1 MVLDVLPQLLING
14 LITGSIYAI
23 IATAFALT
31 YSVTKFIDFAHAAI
45 VLVAAYTFFSFSAQY
60 GIALSIL
67 IGIFTGAIVAVLLK
81 NFVYLAFMNKKA
93 SKAVLFIVSIIVY
106 FIAQTLVQLFF
117 GTDTKT
123 IKGMEI
129 QPIDI
134 SGVFFS
140 QIELGIIIAAIIF
153 AIALFVILR
162 YTKIGK
168 EMRAVADNYELA
180 EIAGINSKEVFLKTY
195 FIAGLFASATGI
207 ILGLKDAIAP
217 AMASTIMLRAITAAV
232 IGGLGYLPGAIFGGY
247 FLGITESIMGF
258 YMPSGFKDLFTFTLL
273 FVFLILRPHGIFGK
287 KGRV

>member
-1 MVLDVLPQLLING
+1 MGDSLF
-14 LITGSIYAI
+14 
-23 IATAFALT
+23 TA
-31 YSVTKFIDFAHAAI
+31 
-45 VLVAAYTFFSFSAQY
+45 
-60 GIALSIL
+60 IL
-67 IGIFTGAIVAVLLK
+67 ISIFTGAIVAVLLK
-81 NFVYLAFMNKKA
+81 NFVYRAFMNKKA

-106 FIAQTLVQLFF
+106 FIAQALVQLAF

-123 IKGMEI
+123 IKGVEI
-129 QPIDI
+129 LPIEAL
-134 SGVFFS
+134 GTVFS

-153 AIALFVILR
+153 AGMLFAILK

-207 ILGLKDAIAP
+207 TLGLERAIEP

-232 IGGLGYLPGAIFGGY
+232 IGGLGYIPGAIFGGY
-247 FLGITESIMGF
+247 FLGMAESIMGF
-258 YMPSGFKDLFTFTLL
+258 YMPSGFKDLFAFALL
-273 FVFLILRPHGIFGK
+273 FAFLIFRPHGIFGK